1 MAQKAMRLGDILV
14 FADILSRGEVE
25 LAYYV
30 QRRSEQHRRIGEI
43 LVEYGFCDMAAID
56 AALRQQEMVTHF
68 NGPSPDAS

>member
-1 MAQKAMRLGDILV
+1 MRLGDILV

-30 QRRSEQHRRIGEI
+30 QRRSQEHRRIGEI

-56 AALRQQEMVTHF
+56 AALRQQEMVSQL
-68 NGPSPDAS
+68 GAPPPDQS